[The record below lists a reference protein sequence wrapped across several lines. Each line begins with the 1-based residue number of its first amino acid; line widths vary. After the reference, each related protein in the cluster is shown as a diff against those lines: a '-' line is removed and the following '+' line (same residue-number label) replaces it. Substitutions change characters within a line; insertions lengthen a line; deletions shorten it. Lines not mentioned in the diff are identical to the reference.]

1 MNLIKANDIESPFR
15 IAIVVSKFN
24 ENITQRLYEGAVQRL
39 NELKITS
46 DLIHVAWV
54 PGAVEIPIACQRFI
68 DTDEIHV
75 VIALGAVIKGETDH
89 YHYVSNM
96 VSKGCMDVALE
107 SGVPVIFGVLT
118 CPDELTAL
126 ERTGG
131 AKGHVGRECVDTAF
145 ETLSIVRQI
154 DDTVFE

>member
-1 MNLIKANDIESPFR
+1 MNVIKANDMEQPFR
-15 IAIVVSKFN
+15 VGIVVSQYN

-46 DLIHVAWV
+46 DLIHVAQV

-89 YHYVSNM
+89 YEFVSRM
-96 VSKGCMDVALE
+96 VADGCMNVSLE

-118 CPDELTAL
+118 CPDELSAL
-126 ERTGG
+126 ERCGG
-131 AKGHVGRECVDTAF
+131 NRGHVGRECVDTAYN
-145 ETLSIVRQI
+145 TLSVIRQI
-154 DDTVFE
+154 DEISFD

>member
-1 MNLIKANDIESPFR
+1 MNLIKPNDIEEPFR
-15 IAIVVSKFN
+15 IGIVVSQYN
-24 ENITQRLYEGAVQRL
+24 QNITQRLYEGAVRRL

-46 DLIHVAWV
+46 DLISVAQV

-89 YHYVSNM
+89 YEFVSNM
-96 VSKGCMDVALE
+96 VSKGCMDVSLE

-118 CPDELTAL
+118 CPDETTAL
-126 ERTGG
+126 ERCGG
-131 AKGHVGRECVDTAF
+131 AKGHVGVECVDTAF
-145 ETLSIVRQI
+145 ATLSVVRQI
-154 DDTVFE
+154 DEMVFE